1 MAEYASLYIDLEI
14 IALTIDYETNNRL
27 LLEIYI
33 DYKFELIVRLL
44 FKIPQRSLKKKEAI
58 ILWNYLEQMI
68 KYERREFLDIPE
80 TPKPYRIHNI
90 VLKTKNLKAS

>member
-1 MAEYASLYIDLEI
+1 MMAEYASLYIDLEI

-44 FKIPQRSLKKKEAI
+44 FKIPQRSLKKKRS
-58 ILWNYLEQMI
+58 NYPLELFGTNDQI
-68 KYERREFLDIPE
+68 R
-80 TPKPYRIHNI
+80 T
-90 VLKTKNLKAS
+90 